1 MRDTSMKNL
10 LIHKSA
16 RFLPMVVLC
25 AAACTNGERH
35 GQGEDLYD
43 DARRLYLEER
53 YDEALCIAE
62 TGVDENPGNL
72 SWICLYAR
80 LLLLTGRPRFAEGVI
95 REGLEIRTE
104 DCELLLLLGRA
115 AYALGD
121 TASALRLLDG
131 AADTTVLEEVY
142 LEKARIFLDF
152 GEEEK
157 AEAAVR
163 KALLLRGLE

>member
-1 MRDTSMKNL
+1 MRGTSMKNL
-10 LIHKSA
+10 LLHKST
-16 RFLPMVVLC
+16 RLLPMAVLC
-25 AAACTNGERH
+25 AAACTAGERH
-35 GQGEDLYD
+35 ENCEERYD
-43 DARRLYLEER
+43 NARRLYIEGR
-53 YDEALCIAE
+53 YDEALRIANA
-62 TGVDENPGNL
+62 GADENPGNL

-80 LLLLTGRPRFAEGVI
+80 LLLLTGRPRSAEGVI

-121 TASALRLLDG
+121 TASALRLLDS
-131 AADTTVLEEVY
+131 ASDTTVTEEVY

-157 AEAAVR
+157 AESAVR